1 MARGVGS
8 TCGNPGVE
16 NVDYRPARG
25 TKIVKKQSLPWFIVA
40 SLAVWASGPVF
51 AQTGFYGGVSLREST
66 SDATGLKLGSLPLA
80 WNRFASAT
88 PVAEDSPQRALFFGG
103 YRWKSDVAVEAALNT
118 TETYA
123 LRPGGAGP
131 IGGVGLRPPIRRDV
145 WNADVYT
152 SWEFIRS
159 FSLYGRLGYAQT
171 EARPLF
177 TGASLVPGDARRQ
190 RDGVNYGVGLRYD
203 MTQSLGLRVEYSRFG
218 RFAGEGTGTGP
229 LPDSDQLMIGVQFR
243 F

>member
-1 MARGVGS
+1 M
-8 TCGNPGVE
+8 
-16 NVDYRPARG
+16 
-25 TKIVKKQSLPWFIVA
+25 KKQSLPWLIVA
-40 SLAVWASGPVF
+40 SLAVWASGPAF
-51 AQTGFYGGVSLREST
+51 AQTGFYGGVSLREGSLREGT
-66 SDATGLKLGSLPLA
+66 SDATGLKLGNLPLA
-80 WNRFASAT
+80 WNRFAGAA
-88 PVAEDSPQRALFFGG
+88 PVVEDSPQRALFFGG
-103 YRWKSDVAVEAALNT
+103 YRWKSDVAVEAAFNSN
-118 TETYA
+118 ETYA

-131 IGGVGLRPPIRRDV
+131 MGGVGLTTSDPATHV

-152 SWEFIRS
+152 TWEFIRS

-177 TGASLVPGDARRQ
+177 TGASLVPGDPRRQ

-218 RFAGEGTGTGP
+218 RFAGESAGTGP
-229 LPDSDQLMIGVQFR
+229 LPESDQLMIGVQFR

>member
-1 MARGVGS
+1 M
-8 TCGNPGVE
+8 
-16 NVDYRPARG
+16 
-25 TKIVKKQSLPWFIVA
+25 VA
-40 SLAVWASGPVF
+40 SLAVWASGPAF
-51 AQTGFYGGVSLREST
+51 AQTGFYGGVSLREGT
-66 SDATGLKLGSLPLA
+66 SDATGLKLGNLPLA
-80 WNRFASAT
+80 WNRFAGAA
-88 PVAEDSPQRALFFGG
+88 PVAEDSPQRALLFGG
-103 YRWKSDVAVEAALNT
+103 YRWKSDVAVEAAFNSN
-118 TETYA
+118 EMYA

-131 IGGVGLRPPIRRDV
+131 MGVGLTTSDPATHV

-159 FSLYGRLGYAQT
+159 LSLYGRLGYAQT
-171 EARPLF
+171 DARPLF

-218 RFAGEGTGTGP
+218 RFAGESAGTGL
-229 LPDSDQLMIGVQFR
+229 LPESDQLMIGVQFR